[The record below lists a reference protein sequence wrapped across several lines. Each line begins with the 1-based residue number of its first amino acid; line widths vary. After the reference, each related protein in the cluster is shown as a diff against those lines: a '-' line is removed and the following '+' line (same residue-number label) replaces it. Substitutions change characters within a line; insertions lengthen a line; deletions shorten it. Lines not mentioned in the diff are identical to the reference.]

1 MQGIFWMNEDGRE
14 EFAKERGLRRRE
26 TCGGKRSAKERGP
39 QRKEACEGEKPA
51 KERRLWR
58 KEVCEGEKAV
68 KERGLQ
74 RREGCGSGNSNGR
87 EETADSGQMASESA
101 DDAPRELLKAVLLGD
116 SQFVYYA
123 HGNME
128 AIDITGVPALFD
140 ADDPYMKIFDF
151 AMVDMDGDGE
161 DEAVLFLAGAAG
173 DMGGKVILH
182 ATDGEVY
189 GYRTDNRTLEE
200 LKTDGTYLYSDPT
213 GMAEAGIAAV
223 TGFSGEGLSV
233 DMIARASGTYEGW
246 DTFTVSGRPVTEE
259 EYRDILSR
267 QEKKEDAKRYEFTE
281 ENIHAVF

>member
-1 MQGIFWMNEDGRE
+1 MGRKTGTGLVTAIILIIFCC
-14 EFAKERGLRRRE
+14 A
-26 TCGGKRSAKERGP
+26 
-39 QRKEACEGEKPA
+39 
-51 KERRLWR
+51 
-58 KEVCEGEKAV
+58 
-68 KERGLQ
+68 
-74 RREGCGSGNSNGR
+74 GCGSGNFVESVEDSESGNSNGR

-101 DDAPRELLKAVLLGD
+101 DDASRELLKAVLLGD

-123 HGNME
+123 DGNME
-128 AIDITGVPALFD
+128 AMDITGVPALFD

-213 GMAEAGIAAV
+213 GMTEAGIAAV
-223 TGFSGEGLSV
+223 SGFSGEGLSV